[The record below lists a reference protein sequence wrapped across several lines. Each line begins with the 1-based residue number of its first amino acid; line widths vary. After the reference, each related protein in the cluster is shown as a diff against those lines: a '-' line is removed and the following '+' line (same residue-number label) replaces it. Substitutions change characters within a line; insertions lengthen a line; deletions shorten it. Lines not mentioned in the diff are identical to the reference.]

1 MINTQ
6 DGQTGRLCL
15 EGLVVGCKRGLRFSR
30 VVGKAGLD
38 RMWPLRRGQRAGQV
52 RAASS
57 SREGR
62 SEQGARK
69 GRPRHA
75 AHPVRVP
82 VTCAR
87 GNEPAQQG
95 SIPEQKKP
103 LSTLTTSSA
112 SSVPAHGRPGQHII
126 QPFAR
131 PHHGRHARASHTS
144 RQHPCRPT
152 WPLLSPRR
160 PNWPR
165 YLHWPGR

>member
-112 SSVPAHGRPGQHII
+112 SSVPAHGRPGQHIS
-126 QPFAR
+126 QPFALR
-131 PHHGRHARASHTS
+131 SPRHARP
-144 RQHPCRPT
+144 QHESPAPLPAN
-152 WPLLSPRR
+152 WPLRSPRR